1 MRTSYQRM
9 TGHEFDLILLT
20 DLGQVY
26 LLYEKQTY
34 ILILYQYKGETSL
47 HKNLILHQF
56 EQKGNVLLRKN
67 LTLLQLG
74 LRKSYFVKT

>member
-1 MRTSYQRM
+1 M

-56 EQKGNVLLRKN
+56 EQKQCF
-67 LTLLQLG
+67 T
-74 LRKSYFVKT
+74 S